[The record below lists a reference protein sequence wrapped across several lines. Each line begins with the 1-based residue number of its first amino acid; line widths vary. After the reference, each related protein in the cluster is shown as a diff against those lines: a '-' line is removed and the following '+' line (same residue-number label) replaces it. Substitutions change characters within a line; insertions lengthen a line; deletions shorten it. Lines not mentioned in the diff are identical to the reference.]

1 MDHIKSFNENWKD
14 NLDNFLHGKKGK
26 KEEYLSQFKKSY
38 EERSKSENILVESL
52 YFIEFE
58 GQDDRR
64 FLGAMESVLIL
75 NDYMDGGK
83 PFDYEEREQ
92 KFLFMKFKT
101 KETYKELILRKSKK
115 FLSDKGVL

>member
-1 MDHIKSFNENWKD
+1 
-14 NLDNFLHGKKGK
+14 
-26 KEEYLSQFKKSY
+26 
-38 EERSKSENILVESL
+38 
-52 YFIEFE
+52 
-58 GQDDRR
+58 
-64 FLGAMESVLIL
+64 
-75 NDYMDGGK
+75 MDGGK